1 MWGSNRSNFDRK
13 IIRPESC
20 EKAQVTGRE
29 RDIIQ
34 ERALVNDPGGGWEI
48 KRKKVYI

>member
-20 EKAQVTGRE
+20 EKGQVTGRE
-29 RDIIQ
+29 RNIIQ
-34 ERALVNDPGGGWEI
+34 DRALVNDPGGAWEM